1 MGVEKG
7 VGIGFKGRI
16 FGFQWFLLRVAGL
29 LQGVALRRV
38 FAGLLRG
45 Q

>member
-1 MGVEKG
+1 MEIG

-16 FGFQWFLLRVAGL
+16 FWVSVVFLRVAGL